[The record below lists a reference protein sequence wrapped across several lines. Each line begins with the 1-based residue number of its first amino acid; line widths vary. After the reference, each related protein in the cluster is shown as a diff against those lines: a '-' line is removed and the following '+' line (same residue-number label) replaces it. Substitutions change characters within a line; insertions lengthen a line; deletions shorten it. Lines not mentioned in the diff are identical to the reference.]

1 MARTQT
7 MVQLTD
13 ELIGRLDAEAERSG
27 QSRSAFIRQV
37 LFEHLAELD
46 TSAKIEQWVEGYRR
60 VPPGAVDEWGDLEAQ
75 GDSAGRRL
83 ARDLDDE
90 DRRAGF
96 EW

>member
-1 MARTQT
+1 M
-7 MVQLTD
+7 
-13 ELIGRLDAEAERSG
+13 
-27 QSRSAFIRQV
+27 
-37 LFEHLAELD
+37 AELD